1 MTQSGRFNHSWS
13 IFMRPKTQLCCMTYL
28 QADSGACKPPWE
40 VHLFRGTKQTGKNLS
55 SLPAIQTIQMPSCCC
70 PGAGCVALWIKKV
83 VLPFPH
89 CKFQIPLH
97 QHPLGDHHQNGKI
110 KQVLHPLRLWFCV
123 QAVHHNYLGA
133 LVKMTGTE
141 ALPNLPEQNSCEWDH
156 SLGFSHAPWEPGFGV
171 PWTSL

>member
-1 MTQSGRFNHSWS
+1 MGGPPVPRYQTNRKEPVFPSCNSNNSDALLLLSWS
-13 IFMRPKTQLCCMTYL
+13 
-28 QADSGACKPPWE
+28 
-40 VHLFRGTKQTGKNLS
+40 TK
-55 SLPAIQTIQMPSCCC
+55 CC
-70 PGAGCVALWIKKV
+70 PLNKKV

-133 LVKMTGTE
+133 LVKMTGNE

-171 PWTSL
+171 PGTSL